1 MKCEMLTLERKN
13 RRWSLEEYHQ
23 MAEMGFFRDGRVE
36 LIDGEILEMAP
47 QGSEH
52 FACICLCADAM
63 RKLFGQN
70 HVVRVQGPL
79 QIGSS
84 EPEPDIAVVP
94 GTAREYAGKSHPS
107 TALLVVEIS
116 DSSLEFDRHEKG
128 TLYARAGIADYWIV
142 NLVDRVVEVYRK
154 PVVSSSAKFGFGYE
168 ERTVHSAMK
177 TIKVLAL
184 PVEICVADILP

>member
-1 MKCEMLTLERKN
+1 MLTLERKN

-36 LIDGEILEMAP
+36 LIDGEIQEMAP

-52 FACICLCADAM
+52 FACICLCADAI
-63 RKLFGQN
+63 RRLFGQD

-79 QIGSS
+79 QIGNS

-94 GTAREYAGKSHPS
+94 GTPRQYVGKSHPS

-116 DSSLEFDRHEKG
+116 GSSLEFDRSEKG
-128 TLYARAGIADYWIV
+128 SLHASAGIPDYWFV
-142 NLVDRVVEVYRK
+142 NLVDRKVEVYRK
-154 PVVSSSAKFGFGYE
+154 PVASSSGKFGFGYE
-168 ERTVHSAMK
+168 ERTNYSAAEK
-177 TIKVLAL
+177 IKVLAL
-184 PVEICVADILP
+184 PVEISVADILP